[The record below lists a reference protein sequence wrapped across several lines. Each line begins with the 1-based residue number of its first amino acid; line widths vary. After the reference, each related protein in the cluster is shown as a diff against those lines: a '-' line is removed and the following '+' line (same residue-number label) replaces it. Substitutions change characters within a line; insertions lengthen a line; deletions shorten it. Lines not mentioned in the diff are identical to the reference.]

1 MSDNFQDWRRHEYVP
16 RQFSEALYSSRGRKY
31 SSTSQ
36 SWIYERTRKK
46 AIPFHRLGKY
56 VRFTTD
62 DLAQII
68 ASKSTATA
76 VPQG

>member
-1 MSDNFQDWRRHEYVP
+1 M
-16 RQFSEALYSSRGRKY
+16 
-31 SSTSQ
+31 STSPVNSLRLYTVQ
-36 SWIYERTRKK
+36 EAADTLQLPKSWIYERTRKK

-76 VPQG
+76 VPQD

>member
-1 MSDNFQDWRRHEYVP
+1 M
-16 RQFSEALYSSRGRKY
+16 
-31 SSTSQ
+31 STSPVSSLRLYTVQ
-36 SWIYERTRKK
+36 EAADTLQLPKSWIYERTRKK

-68 ASKSTATA
+68 AAKSPATA
-76 VPQG
+76 DPQA